1 MSTPTSK
8 RVFLLGPSHHAY
20 TRKCCLSTAT
30 AYDTP
35 LGEAELPAW
44 LTRHCL
50 LACSIHCSRGRCC
63 CNMLGQWWG
72 QDMAAWWMGHG
83 RVLTHAQ
90 VVSMLGSIM
99 LPFLLISRVPCLPG
113 CLPAACRVAAC
124 GSGGVCRAAGHRR
137 I

>member
-1 MSTPTSK
+1 MRCSSLATAGGLQLHHTSPVPLLLTAAPSTTPMSTPTSK

-50 LACSIHCSRGRCC
+50 LACSIHCSRGGCC
-63 CNMLGQWWG
+63 CNMLGEWWG
-72 QDMAAWWMGHG
+72 
-83 RVLTHAQ
+83 
-90 VVSMLGSIM
+90 
-99 LPFLLISRVPCLPG
+99 
-113 CLPAACRVAAC
+113 
-124 GSGGVCRAAGHRR
+124 
-137 I
+137 